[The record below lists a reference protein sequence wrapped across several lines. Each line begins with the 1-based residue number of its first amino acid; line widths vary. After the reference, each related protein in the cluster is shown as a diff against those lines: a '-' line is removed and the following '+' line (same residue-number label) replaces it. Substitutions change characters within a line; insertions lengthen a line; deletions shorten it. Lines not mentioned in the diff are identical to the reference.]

1 MKGFLDIEC
10 SRVFKHRADIS
21 GDVFLINRHENSDRM
36 VCTLSDGLG
45 SGVKANV
52 LANLTATMAQK
63 YVLND
68 IDVERAAQIIM
79 NTLPICTRRKISY
92 STFTIL
98 DIDSQ
103 RHSRIIEYD
112 NPGII
117 FLKKGRAAHIE
128 KRAINLGRDAQID
141 RTRTLQYSEVKLEV
155 GDRLIVCSD
164 GVTQSGMG
172 SHRHP
177 LGWRREELIHFI
189 EAQLERNPEISSR
202 SLASAITTRAHTLDG
217 YSSKDDITCS
227 VVYCRKPRNT
237 LLVTGPP
244 FDRTRNTHLIEQ
256 TRQFNGKKIVCGGT
270 TATIIASGIGV
281 TPQVIPSSGSA
292 KVPPIAEMEGID
304 LVTEGMLTLNQT
316 AALLSDPEHP
326 AAPFSYPQ
334 DGAEMLLNHLLDSDK
349 VHFLVGTKINEAH
362 QNPDMPQ
369 DMGIRRTL
377 VKRIS
382 EILNTT
388 YLKETEIEYV

>member
-10 SRVFKHRADIS
+10 SRVFKHQADIS
-21 GDVFLINRHENSDRM
+21 GDVFLINRRENSDRI

-103 RHSRIIEYD
+103 RQSRIIEYD
-112 NPGII
+112 NPGIFFI
-117 FLKKGRAAHIE
+117 KNGRVAQIE
-128 KRAINLGRDAQID
+128 KREINLGRDAQID
-141 RTRTLQYSEVKLEV
+141 RKRTLKYSEVKLEV

-177 LGWRREELIHFI
+177 LGWRREELVHFI

-202 SLASAITTRAHTLDG
+202 DLASVITARAHAMDG
-217 YSSKDDITCS
+217 FSSKDDITCS

-237 LLVTGPP
+237 LVVTGPP
-244 FDRTRNTHLIEQ
+244 FDRGRNNYLIDQ
-256 TRQFNGKKIVCGGT
+256 TRQYNGKKIICGGT
-270 TATIIASGIGV
+270 TANIIAEGLGV
-281 TPQVIPSSGSA
+281 TPRVIPSSRSA
-292 KVPPIAEMEGID
+292 KVPPTAEMKGID

-316 AALLSDPEHP
+316 AALLSNPEDP
-326 AAPFSYPQ
+326 AVPFSYPQ

-382 EILNTT
+382 DILNTT